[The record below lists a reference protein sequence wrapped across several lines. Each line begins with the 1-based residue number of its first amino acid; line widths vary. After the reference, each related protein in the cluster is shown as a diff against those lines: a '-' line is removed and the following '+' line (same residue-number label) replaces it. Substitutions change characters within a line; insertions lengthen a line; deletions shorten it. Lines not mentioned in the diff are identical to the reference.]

1 MRQNILILYYN
12 IMLLLLIS
20 AILFVC
26 IDSIYLNLMRGYFD
40 NQVKKVQGSPI
51 QLNFVGA
58 LITYIFLIFG
68 INYFII
74 SKNKSV
80 NDAFLLGL
88 VIYGVYEFTNLSLL
102 KNWNWL
108 TTILDTTWGGVL
120 FASTTYLAYGIK
132 RFL

>member
-1 MRQNILILYYN
+1 
-12 IMLLLLIS
+12 
-20 AILFVC
+20 
-26 IDSIYLNLMRGYFD
+26 MRGYFD

>member
-1 MRQNILILYYN
+1 
-12 IMLLLLIS
+12 MLLLLIS

-132 RFL
+132 RFI

>member
-1 MRQNILILYYN
+1 
-12 IMLLLLIS
+12 MLLLLIS
-20 AILFVC
+20 SILFVC

-40 NQVKKVQGSPI
+40 NQIKKVQGSPI

-68 INYFII
+68 LNYFII

-80 NDAFLLGL
+80 NDAFLLGI
-88 VIYGVYEFTNLSLL
+88 VIYGVYEFTNVSLL
-102 KNWNWL
+102 KNWHWL

-120 FASTTYLAYGIK
+120 FASTTYLAYEIK
-132 RFL
+132 RFI

>member
-1 MRQNILILYYN
+1 
-12 IMLLLLIS
+12 MLLLLIS

-26 IDSIYLNLMRGYFD
+26 IDAIYLNLMKGYFD
-40 NQVKKVQGSPI
+40 DQVKKVQGSII

-80 NDAFLLGL
+80 NDAFLLGI

-102 KNWNWL
+102 KNWKVL
-108 TTILDTTWGGVL
+108 TTIIDTTWGGVL
-120 FASTTYLAYGIK
+120 FASTTYLVYEIK
-132 RFL
+132 RLL